1 MRCKSR
7 KRALSFSERRDT
19 ATGTIDLAIRAN
31 GLLMDLLQQGKIDTG
46 PALIQNLLVEVTK
59 AQVALV
65 QNGDIS
71 TEIPDLVTELSVCVN
86 KV

>member
-1 MRCKSR
+1 
-7 KRALSFSERRDT
+7 
-19 ATGTIDLAIRAN
+19 
-31 GLLMDLLQQGKIDTG
+31 MDLLQQGKIDTG